1 MGDLRHELEK
11 RRQDLLALEKQTQE
25 KLKEM
30 VQQGSNPSDDEEFLG
45 LFGMQQRHVERIRE
59 IEDTKEIFYQ
69 SWSGVRVELAAG
81 VLCEVAGLAK
91 AVMV

>member
-25 KLKEM
+25 KLKEI
-30 VQQGSNPSDDEEFLG
+30 VQLGSNPSDDEEFLG
-45 LFGMQQRHVERIRE
+45 LVGMQQCHVERIRE
-59 IEDTKEIFYQ
+59 IQETKEIFYQ
-69 SWSGVRVELAAG
+69 SWSGVQVELAAG

-91 AVMV
+91 AIMV